1 MEAFRSEELFGAE
14 AGPTGR
20 CLGRSLPLANKA
32 KSIVDPVFA
41 FALMQESVYAALWKK
56 LVSGVVGVGG
66 WWLAKGSSFKFK
78 IQSSYK
84 SLLVQARQPNQPRER
99 KFIFWYELSL

>member
-20 CLGRSLPLANKA
+20 CLGRSLPLANNLKA

-66 WWLAKGSSFKFK
+66 WWFPVLLEVVGKRVTGKF
-78 IQSSYK
+78 Q
-84 SLLVQARQPNQPRER
+84 V
-99 KFIFWYELSL
+99 